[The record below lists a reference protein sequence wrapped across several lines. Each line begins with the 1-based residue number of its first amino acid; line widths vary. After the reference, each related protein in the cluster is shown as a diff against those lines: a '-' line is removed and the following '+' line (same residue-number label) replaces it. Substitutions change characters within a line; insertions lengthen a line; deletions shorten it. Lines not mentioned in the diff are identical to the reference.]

1 MQTLFE
7 SKVYYPSSVP
17 FLRTLIFSSSPLC
30 HYIFFFYSSVPLLH
44 AFNFSSSPS
53 VTLSYFCTFLFPS
66 LHAFI
71 SFLSILYLSLNF
83 ILYPLLLCLS
93 VCLSVFFSI
102 SIFGSVLLFSY
113 FPLVTPFFCLSRFC
127 PNISVPSL
135 LSKKSLTFPLLLIL
149 LLSLLLILFLINLHL
164 PLSFPFSLSSSPF

>member
-17 FLRTLIFSSSPLC
+17 FLHTMNFSSSPLC
-30 HYIFFFYSSVPLLH
+30 HPILFLYFPVFFLACLYSFPLHPLSFA
-44 AFNFSSSPS
+44 AFHSLSPS
-53 VTLSYFCTFLFPS
+53 S
-66 LHAFI
+66 
-71 SFLSILYLSLNF
+71 
-83 ILYPLLLCLS
+83 LS

-102 SIFGSVLLFSY
+102 SIFCSVLLFSY

-127 PNISVPSL
+127 PNISFPSL
-135 LSKKSLTFPLLLIL
+135 LSKESLAFPLFLI

-164 PLSFPFSLSSSPF
+164 PLAFAFSLSLSPF

>member
-17 FLRTLIFSSSPLC
+17 FLHTLNFSSFPLC
-30 HYIFFFYSSVPLLH
+30 HYIFFYSSVPLLH
-44 AFNFSSSPS
+44 AFNFSLSPSVPHFIFILSCFLSYMPLFLSSPS
-53 VTLSYFCTFLFPS
+53 PIFRC
-66 LHAFI
+66 I
-71 SFLSILYLSLNF
+71 SFSILF
-83 ILYPLLLCLS
+83 FS

-102 SIFGSVLLFSY
+102 SIFCSVLLFSY

-135 LSKKSLTFPLLLIL
+135 LSKKSLAFPLLLIL
-149 LLSLLLILFLINLHL
+149 FLSLLLILFLINLHL
-164 PLSFPFSLSSSPF
+164 HLAFAFSLSLSPF